1 MEDVERICPRFHKAI
16 ELIGKKWTGAIIRA
30 LMDGPRRFT
39 EILES
44 VPRLHD
50 RVLAE
55 RLRELEAEGV
65 IRRRV
70 LPEIPVR
77 VEYELSAKG
86 RDLQMVVG
94 EFHRWA
100 DRWVP
105 VSAKSDQDC
114 RRRAAGGHQTRGPQ
128 TRRRGIRGRVH

>member
-30 LMDGPRRFT
+30 LMGGPHRFS
-39 EILES
+39 EILDS

-50 RVLAE
+50 RVLSE

-65 IRRRV
+65 VKRRV
-70 LPEIPVR
+70 YPEIPVR
-77 VEYELSAKG
+77 IEYELTEKG
-86 RDLQMVVG
+86 RDLEKVVN

-100 DRWVP
+100 DHWAP
-105 VSAKSDQDC
+105 APAKPAPD
-114 RRRAAGGHQTRGPQ
+114 R
-128 TRRRGIRGRVH
+128 

>member
-30 LMDGPRRFT
+30 LMGGPRRFS
-39 EILES
+39 EILDS

-50 RVLAE
+50 RVLSE

-65 IRRRV
+65 IQRRV
-70 LPEIPVR
+70 YPEIPVR
-77 VEYELSAKG
+77 IEYELTEKG
-86 RDLQMVVG
+86 RDLEKVVE

-100 DRWVP
+100 DHWVP
-105 VSAKSDQDC
+105 AP
-114 RRRAAGGHQTRGPQ
+114 AMPGPD
-128 TRRRGIRGRVH
+128 R

>member
-30 LMDGPRRFT
+30 LMGGPRRFS
-39 EILES
+39 EILDS

-50 RVLAE
+50 RVLSE

-65 IRRRV
+65 VKRRV
-70 LPEIPVR
+70 YPEIPVR
-77 VEYELSAKG
+77 IEYELTEKG
-86 RDLQMVVG
+86 RDLEKVVN

-100 DRWVP
+100 DHWAP
-105 VSAKSDQDC
+105 APAKTAPD
-114 RRRAAGGHQTRGPQ
+114 R
-128 TRRRGIRGRVH
+128 

>member
-30 LMDGPRRFT
+30 LMGGPRRFS
-39 EILES
+39 EILDS

-50 RVLAE
+50 RVLSE

-65 IRRRV
+65 VKRRV
-70 LPEIPVR
+70 YPEIPVR
-77 VEYELSAKG
+77 IEYELTEKG
-86 RDLQMVVG
+86 RDLEKVVN

-100 DRWVP
+100 DHWAP
-105 VSAKSDQDC
+105 APAKPAPD
-114 RRRAAGGHQTRGPQ
+114 R
-128 TRRRGIRGRVH
+128 